1 MTGAP
6 EDQDATRVRRWEE
19 LTSAD
24 IHDAAARDPVA
35 ILPVT
40 AVEQH
45 GPHLPVSTDR
55 VIGDGIVR
63 AALDELDDLPAL
75 LLPTQSVGTSEE
87 HAGFAGTVSLTPETL
102 HRVLLDTGASVAR
115 AGIRRL
121 VLVNSHGGNR
131 AVVDQAALALR
142 RREGMLVVK
151 AHWFRFPRP
160 DDVELPDSEWHH
172 GLHGGAVETAMMLH
186 LRPDLVRH
194 DAVASFP
201 SLGEELDDR
210 LRRLGPEGEAAF
222 AWTAEDLGDAGVVG
236 DATLADAAMGRRL
249 VAHYGACLA
258 DVLRDARDFP
268 LSRLR

>member
-1 MTGAP
+1 MSGTDDGTTTG
-6 EDQDATRVRRWEE
+6 RRWDERTTGE
-19 LTSAD
+19 IREAGSS
-24 IHDAAARDPVA
+24 DPVA
-35 ILPVT
+35 ILPLA

-45 GPHLPVSTDR
+45 GPHLPLSTDGI
-55 VIGDGIVR
+55 IGEGLVE
-63 AALDELDDLPAL
+63 AALEHLDDVPVLV
-75 LLPTQSVGTSEE
+75 LPTQWVGTSEE
-87 HAGFAGTVSLTPETL
+87 HRSFPGTLSLSPKTL
-102 HRVLLDTGASVAR
+102 HRVLLETGASVSR

-160 DDVELPDSEWHH
+160 DDVELPGSEWRH
-172 GLHGGAVETAMMLH
+172 GLHGGAVETSMMLH
-186 LRPDLVRH
+186 LRPDLVRTE
-194 DAVASFP
+194 AVSSFP
-201 SLGEELDDR
+201 SLGEELEHR

-222 AWTAEDLGDAGVVG
+222 AWTAEDLGDAGAVG

>member
-1 MTGAP
+1 MSEATGP
-6 EDQDATRVRRWEE
+6 DDALGPRRWDERTTWE
-19 LTSAD
+19 MGE
-24 IHDAAARDPVA
+24 AAASDPVA
-35 ILPVT
+35 VLPLA

-45 GPHLPVSTDR
+45 GPHLPLATDGI
-55 VIGDGIVR
+55 IGDGLLE
-63 AALDELDDLPAL
+63 AALERVPDLPVL
-75 LLPTQSVGTSEE
+75 VLPTQWVGSSEE
-87 HAGFAGTVSLTPETL
+87 HRSFPGTLSLTPETL
-102 HRVLLDTGASVAR
+102 HRVLVETGASVGQ

-131 AVVDQAALALR
+131 ATVDQAALALR
-142 RREGMLVVK
+142 RQEGMLVVK

-160 DDVELPDSEWHH
+160 EDVDLPEGEWRH

-186 LRPDLVRH
+186 LRPDLVRG

-201 SLGEELDDR
+201 SLGQELEER

-258 DVLRDARDFP
+258 DVLRDAHDFP
-268 LSRLR
+268 LTRLR